1 MTDKMNFLVPLQ
13 QHHQY
18 RQQQYCERTD
28 IIEISR

>member
-1 MTDKMNFLVPLQ
+1 MTDKMNFLVPL